1 MRGERSLQSRG
12 GRYASDKRRGMQG
25 YEMGED
31 YILRKRKKKKQSRR
45 VLQSFRKRLSRVRPK
60 RKMRY
65 KRGKSAIPLIL
76 IAAVLIAFLFSK
88 SMSSAQESS
97 EQRSVVPQRYYK
109 SITVKNGDTLW
120 EIAERYLPEDYESLE
135 EYIYTLMRVNNL
147 RDSRINAGQQII
159 IVYNN
164 TNMEI

>member
-1 MRGERSLQSRG
+1 MRGERSLQSRDG
-12 GRYASDKRRGMQG
+12 KYASDKRRGMQG

-31 YILRKRKKKKQSRR
+31 YILRKKKKKQSRR
-45 VLQSFRKRLSRVRPK
+45 VLRSFRKRLSRVRPK

-65 KRGKSAIPLIL
+65 KRGKNAIPLIL

-164 TNMEI
+164 TNTEI